1 MNVFL
6 NLREIRYWRMLI
18 IMIVVFAA
26 AFGASAL
33 LGETARNN
41 CFWAI
46 VINGVAACGGIAPFI
61 YAGLFKPSI
70 PAYYL
75 LAASVIRLLLAV
87 IGTGVILYFVK
98 IDAFWFAVWAGF
110 LYMVVLMLEVRFFI
124 KMLTGCN
131 EVDEV

>member
-1 MNVFL
+1 
-6 NLREIRYWRMLI
+6 MLI
-18 IMIVVFAA
+18 VIIVFFVAV
-26 AFGASAL
+26 FGASAL
-33 LGETARNN
+33 LGENARNN

-46 VINGVAACGGIAPFI
+46 IVNSVAACGGIAPFV
-61 YAGLFKPSI
+61 YAGLFKSSI

-98 IDAFWFAVWAGF
+98 IDAFWFAVWVGM

-124 KMLTGCN
+124 KMLTACN
-131 EVDEV
+131 EVDRV